1 LNTYSAV
8 LPDSDSMLRETDE
21 GCLLDIEVVPNSDRF
36 RVEKI
41 DPWIKRLKIRVTES
55 PIKDKANRELLR
67 EMRGL
72 LGAEVRLVHG
82 HKTSRKTLLIAMDR
96 KVLRK
101 RLGI

>member
-1 LNTYSAV
+1 MV

-55 PIKDKANRELLR
+55 PIKNKANKELLR
-67 EMRGL
+67 EMNAL
-72 LGAEVRLVHG
+72 LGTDVRLVHG
-82 HKTSRKTLLIAMDR
+82 QKTSRKTLFIAMDR
-96 KVLRK
+96 KVLKK